1 MAIFF
6 SNFDF
11 PLKAVS
17 RHSEN
22 EHLVGC
28 EALRM
33 GDPGHF
39 CSKSFDMRLFPLQN
53 IFRNEH
59 WKGAVLDADAL
70 YLLVEKLLY
79 FFPDKERC
87 RLFMVSVSLPP
98 CGFSSIN
105 LQYIAA

>member
-17 RHSEN
+17 RKSEI
-22 EHLVGC
+22 EHFVGD

-33 GDPGHF
+33 GDPGHL
-39 CSKSFDMRLFPLQN
+39 CSKAFNMCLFPLQN

-79 FFPDKERC
+79 FFPDKERG
-87 RLFMVSVSLPP
+87 RLSNVSPP
-98 CGFSSIN
+98 P
-105 LQYIAA
+105 L